1 MEKKNGINKTKPEI
15 KGCVRNK
22 ITIFM
27 HNKNTHSKHHYSNFI
42 NEEENHVTEKK
53 VL

>member
-1 MEKKNGINKTKPEI
+1 MKKTNRSKETNKDIKQYIEI
-15 KGCVRNK
+15 KVN
-22 ITIFM
+22 
-27 HNKNTHSKHHYSNFI
+27 NTHSKNHYSNFI